1 MKILITGAAAVL
13 ALGACSQSTTP
24 AGETAAAPA
33 TAAASTEPAAQGM
46 TAAQLSGPIAGKWK
60 ITVTSSGMTLP
71 PQEICYEKQISLQ
84 DAQQMQQQA
93 GITCSE
99 NTFTPSAGGMTG
111 HSVCKMAAN
120 AAMKETTITTDIKVV
135 GDFNTAYTM
144 DSTSTMDPAPPGMP
158 PGPSQTSIKM
168 ERLGD
173 CDAAS
178 PAAPAAPAPH

>member
-1 MKILITGAAAVL
+1 
-13 ALGACSQSTTP
+13 
-24 AGETAAAPA
+24 
-33 TAAASTEPAAQGM
+33 
-46 TAAQLSGPIAGKWK
+46 
-60 ITVTSSGMTLP
+60 
-71 PQEICYEKQISLQ
+71 
-84 DAQQMQQQA
+84 
-93 GITCSE
+93 
-99 NTFTPSAGGMTG
+99 
-111 HSVCKMAAN
+111 
-120 AAMKETTITTDIKVV
+120 MKETTITTDIKVV